1 MKTAK
6 VDIPN
11 YLTIKH
17 YLGFQEVG
25 DLDNN
30 VDIVIN
36 TISIMTDQSIDE
48 IRQWG
53 INDLFNVYKAL
64 AEVQLDTKPE
74 FYPILEVEGVLYGF
88 QPISK
93 MNVGEH
99 MDLERLAKEPKKNM
113 TEIAAILYRP
123 IKEHKLDSLEFQ
135 VKSNIKAIVGKNEHI
150 FPYYTVEKY
159 DSTQRKID
167 AKKMVDFP
175 ASVAL
180 GAMSFFLLTGT
191 QSLKNT
197 QTSSLQTLS
206 KKQMKNTLMNLV
218 QVFKNTTDG
227 SIRFMSLQTLPSYKS
242 QEIKAFS
249 I

>member
-17 YLGFQEVG
+17 YLAFQAV
-25 DLDNN
+25 DNWVDN
-30 VDIVIN
+30 IDIV
-36 TISIMTDQSIDE
+36 TKTVSIMTEQPIEE
-48 IRQWG
+48 IRQWD

-64 AEVQLDTKPE
+64 LEVQNEVKPE

-93 MNVGEH
+93 MKVGEH
-99 MDLERLAKEPKKNM
+99 MDLERLSKDPKKNLP
-113 TEIAAILYRP
+113 EIAAILYRP
-123 IKEHKLDSLEFQ
+123 IAEHKLKSFEFQ
-135 VKSNIKAIVGKNEHI
+135 VKSNIKAIVGKNETI
-150 FPYYTVEKY
+150 FPYYTLEKY
-159 DSTQRKID
+159 DSDQRKID
-167 AKKMVDFP
+167 KEKMLDFP

-191 QSLKNT
+191 QSLKNS
-197 QTSSLQTLS
+197 QTSSLH
-206 KKQMKNTLMNLV
+206 KKLKKEMMIDLEKQA
-218 QVFKNTTDG
+218 QVFRNTMDG
-227 SIRFMSLQTLPSYKS
+227 STQYMSLQTLPSFKS
-242 QEIKAFS
+242 QVISQFS